1 MQTWFGRE
9 RNCSLPVKAVW
20 SAACAIGPFDIC
32 ELMTGVEIDKS
43 ERSVKR
49 ERERME
55 CKDMK

>member
-49 ERERME
+49 EREWSV
-55 CKDMK
+55 KT